1 MNDKMPKHTQ
11 GPWTVNINTNDSR
24 EAETIQG
31 PDNVRIAATYKVH
44 EHRPNKTAAW
54 YEARAN
60 AKLIAAAP
68 DLLEVARQVV
78 LAAEQQ
84 EGSIPSDIVS
94 GAYAAILKATG
105 EAA

>member
-1 MNDKMPKHTQ
+1 MTKHTQ

-31 PDNVRIAATYKVH
+31 PDNVRIAATYKIH

-68 DLLEVARQVV
+68 DLLEA
-78 LAAEQQ
+78 LIYAE
-84 EGSIPSDIVS
+84 EALRAYS
-94 GAYAAILKATG
+94 GGEASELERVRATILKATG